1 MITKMIIV
9 YLMLCGEVTV
19 HGENEGRP
27 LHAFVD
33 QNENYIDH
41 AYAEEVVNWY
51 ITGYFEYD
59 EMLVFDEE
67 YLTINNK

>member
-1 MITKMIIV
+1 
-9 YLMLCGEVTV
+9 MLCGEVTV
-19 HGENEGRP
+19 HGDNEGRP

-51 ITGYFEYD
+51 FTGKFEYD
-59 EMLVFDEE
+59 EDLKFDEN
-67 YLTINNK
+67 YLTIND